1 MTSTTA
7 LSIAQAI
14 QERALASKKA
24 EMAKPVLQR
33 RAIKPI
39 QIPLWDNSALAV
51 QFDIARSALFSAKSR
66 GKRKYFADEIIP
78 SLSHLKILYRGE
90 ELRQRDFDVYL
101 EILSLARG
109 QHITSEN
116 PWTRFTARSLVRELG
131 WTANNVSLNE
141 LRQIISRLI
150 ACNIQVTRKDN
161 GIERSYGYS
170 GLLERMAGVV
180 NDNFN
185 SETEAAKD
193 WAVIINTEI
202 AEQIRPGLYTKVDKN
217 IRKKLS
223 PLGKWLQSYYST
235 HSKPYPIKIE
245 SIQELSGSLHYS
257 KSQFK
262 YILKDEMEV
271 LRSLN
276 FFTSYT
282 ISAENL
288 VSVIKGLLYGQIGR
302 GIE

>member
-131 WTANNVSLNE
+131 WTANNVSLKSTYTTILTSTITVMITASNTVMTAIPVPI
-141 LRQIISRLI
+141 LT
-150 ACNIQVTRKDN
+150 ACKSLVKYAI
-161 GIERSYGYS
+161 RSPVLW
-170 GLLERMAGVV
+170 LL
-180 NDNFN
+180 
-185 SETEAAKD
+185 
-193 WAVIINTEI
+193 
-202 AEQIRPGLYTKVDKN
+202 
-217 IRKKLS
+217 
-223 PLGKWLQSYYST
+223 
-235 HSKPYPIKIE
+235 
-245 SIQELSGSLHYS
+245 
-257 KSQFK
+257 
-262 YILKDEMEV
+262 
-271 LRSLN
+271 
-276 FFTSYT
+276 
-282 ISAENL
+282 
-288 VSVIKGLLYGQIGR
+288 
-302 GIE
+302 